1 MLRST
6 CGIHRRIVLSSAFWI
21 FVCAAASNVGN
32 ALAQASIE
40 PRGFGSVSLSFLA
53 INHTGPILTDGTPD
67 RGGRSVNRDIDFEV
81 NYGVTDRLT
90 LSAGIPFVSSKYTD
104 AAGKRTL
111 NSVDQCRCWNSGFQ
125 DFRFK
130 ARYNVIGHPHSA
142 LLITPS
148 VFVGVPSH
156 AYQYQGEAV
165 FGRDLKELQLG
176 MDVRRRIDAISQNFY
191 IQGNYTHAFVERVLD
206 IPNNR
211 SNTKLEG
218 VFLLTERLSLEGRLT
233 WQHSHGGLRSGSPTS
248 ATFAPPGDF
257 TTQETLDQLDRLLR
271 DNYLRTGIGVNYSL
285 QRMNLFADF
294 SGFISGSD
302 THRIR
307 ALALGV
313 NFPFQLRRFSE

>member
-1 MLRST
+1 LRS
-6 CGIHRRIVLSSAFWI
+6 AFGI
-21 FVCAAASNVGN
+21 FVFAAASNAGN
-32 ALAQASIE
+32 ALAQASVE

-53 INHTGPILTDGTPD
+53 INHSGPILTNGTLDSVYP
-67 RGGRSVNRDIDFEV
+67 GTSVNRDIDFEV

-104 AAGKRTL
+104 PGGPPPGSKL
-111 NSVDQCRCWNSGFQ
+111 NSVDECRCWNSGFQ

-130 ARYNVIGHPHSA
+130 ARYNVTGHPHSA

-156 AYQYQGEAV
+156 AYEYQGEAV
-165 FGRDLKELQLG
+165 FGRRLKELQLG
-176 MDVRRRIDAISQNFY
+176 IDVRRRIDAISQNFY
-191 IQGNYTHAFVERVLD
+191 IQGNYTYAFVERVLD

-211 SNTKLEG
+211 SNSKLGG

-233 WQHSHGGLRSGSPTS
+233 WQHSHGGLRAGSPTS
-248 ATFAPPGDF
+248 ATLPSPGDF
-257 TTQETLDQLDRLLR
+257 TTQETRDQLDRLLR

-294 SGFISGSD
+294 SGFIAGSD

-313 NFPFQLRRFSE
+313 NIPFQLRRFSE